1 MLFCNKLGL
10 RMKWLNKNTIFIG
23 LVAIVLSLVSNV
35 SFGDFEDLGLGARPI
50 GMAGAFVGLVDDVN
64 TIYYNPA
71 GLGQVRG
78 KEFTCGYGKLYW
90 GLNGPGETNL
100 GTGFVGYA
108 HPLSW
113 GTLGAAWLNLSLT
126 RYYQENTFI
135 FSCGKQMSRKLYM
148 GINLKLLSKRYGE
161 DAYTRANPI
170 FIAHGYSAEG
180 FSMDLGGLCNLTKK
194 LSLGLAVMDVNQPNV
209 ELAHKGNR
217 VPLSGRVGFAYKNE
231 TLNLALDT
239 AYKDRDV
246 NLYTGGE
253 KWFFSKM
260 LGIRGGIGIGSREY
274 RSLSLGTSFNISLL
288 EFDYAFIY
296 PLTGI
301 KDIYG
306 SHRLSLTVHQAIAR
320 SGPRAI
326 EEREKVEVKTEVE
339 TEEIAKRFGQGMD
352 FYQRGKLREAIAVW
366 EEVLKDA
373 PSHEL
378 ARKYLEATRV
388 QLDKLVA
395 EHYRKA
401 EEYYNEDRWQE
412 AINEWNALLGLLP
425 GDTQV
430 MEKIKTTRKT
440 IDEHFNIG
448 MEHYEQGN
456 YSEAI
461 KEWQQVLK
469 WDSHYYG
476 VTENIEKASLKIK
489 EMEAVSRKEI
499 VNEYLNEGLK
509 YYRAND
515 YFSAVREWQKALDI
529 DPQQKEAMDYINL
542 VVNKYFESGMEMYNN
557 NKFMEA
563 IGEWEKALVV
573 NPDYEKARTMIKI
586 VEQAMEEKID
596 KFYNQGIQSYNEGN
610 YMEAIESWKKVLEVD
625 AGHLNV
631 KQLCIEAHL
640 AQGIIYYRED
650 ELERAIGQWEQ
661 VLLLEPQHEKAQKYL
676 KRATIKHKRLEEM
689 GETSLKEG

>member
-1 MLFCNKLGL
+1 M
-10 RMKWLNKNTIFIG
+10 
-23 LVAIVLSLVSNV
+23 SLVSDA
-35 SFGDFEDLGLGARPI
+35 SLGDFEDLGVGARPI
-50 GMAGAFVGLVDDVN
+50 GMASAFVGLVDDVN

-71 GLGQVRG
+71 GLGQLRER
-78 KEFTCGYGKLYW
+78 EFTCGYGKLYW

-100 GTGFVGYA
+100 ATGSIGYA

-113 GTLGAAWLNLSLT
+113 GTLGVGWLNLSLT

-135 FSCGKQMSRKLYM
+135 FSYGKEMSPKLHM

-161 DAYTRANPI
+161 DAYTRLNPI
-170 FIAHGYSAEG
+170 FVTHGYSASG
-180 FSMDLGGLCNLTKK
+180 FSMDFGGLYHLMGK
-194 LSLGLAVMDVNQPNV
+194 LFLGLAVMDVNQPNV
-209 ELAHKGNR
+209 ELAHKGSR
-217 VPLSGRVGFAYKNE
+217 VPLSVKVGFAYRNG

-239 AYKDRDV
+239 AYKDRDA
-246 NLYTGGE
+246 NLYAGAE

-306 SHRLSLTVHQAIAR
+306 SHRLSLTVRQAVPT
-320 SGPRAI
+320 SEPQAI
-326 EEREKVEVKTEVE
+326 EEREKVEVKPEVE
-339 TEEIAKRFGQGMD
+339 TEEIAKRFSQGMD
-352 FYQRGKLREAIAVW
+352 FYQRGKLREAIVEW

-395 EHYRKA
+395 EHYGKA
-401 EEYYNEDRWQE
+401 EEYYNDDRWQE

-430 MEKIKTTRKT
+430 MEKIKTTRNK

-461 KEWQQVLK
+461 EEWQQVLK

-489 EMEAVSRKEI
+489 ETGAVSREEI
-499 VNEYLNEGLK
+499 VAEYLNEGLK
-509 YYRAND
+509 YYRADD
-515 YFSAVREWQKALDI
+515 YFSAVRGWRKALDI
-529 DPQQKEAMDYINL
+529 DPQQKEAMDYIDL
-542 VVNKYFESGMEMYNN
+542 VVNKYFQSGMQMYNN
-557 NKFMEA
+557 NKFIEA
-563 IGEWEKALVV
+563 IGEWEKALVI
-573 NPDYEKARTMIKI
+573 NPDYQKARSMIEI
-586 VEQAMEEKID
+586 AEQAMEEKID

-610 YMEAIESWKKVLEVD
+610 YIEAIESWKKVLEVD
-625 AGHLNV
+625 PAHLNV

-676 KRATIKHKRLEEM
+676 KRATIKHKRLEEI
-689 GETSLKEG
+689 GETSLEEG

>member
-1 MLFCNKLGL
+1 
-10 RMKWLNKNTIFIG
+10 MKWLNKKTILTG
-23 LVAIVLSLVSNV
+23 LVAMVLSLGLDV
-35 SFGDFEDLGLGARPI
+35 SFGDFEDLGVGARPM

-71 GLGQVRG
+71 GLGQLRG

-113 GTLGAAWLNLSLT
+113 GTLGAGWLNLSLI

-148 GINLKLLSKRYGE
+148 GMNLKVLSKRYGE

-180 FSMDLGGLCNLTKK
+180 FSMDFGGLCNLTRKI
-194 LSLGLAVMDVNQPNV
+194 SLGLAVMDVNQPNV
-209 ELAHKGNR
+209 ELAHKGSR
-217 VPLSGRVGFAYKNE
+217 VPLSGKVGFAYKNG

-239 AYKDRDV
+239 AYKDRDL
-246 NLYTGGE
+246 NLYAGGE

-306 SHRLSLTVHQAIAR
+306 SHRLSLTVHQAVPR
-320 SGPRAI
+320 SEPRGTK
-326 EEREKVEVKTEVE
+326 EREEVEVEVE
-339 TEEIAKRFGQGMD
+339 EIEKRFSQGMD
-352 FYQRGKLREAIAVW
+352 FYQRGKLREAIAEW
-366 EEVLKDA
+366 EEVLKAA
-373 PSHEL
+373 PSHEF
-378 ARKYLEATRV
+378 ARKYREATQV

-401 EEYYNEDRWQE
+401 EEYYSEDRWQE
-412 AINEWNALLGLLP
+412 AICEWNALLDLRP
-425 GDTQV
+425 GDARV
-430 MEKIKTTRKT
+430 IEKIETTRKT

-448 MEHYEQGN
+448 MKQYEQRN
-456 YSEAI
+456 YAEAI

-469 WDSHYYG
+469 WDSRYYG
-476 VTENIEKASLKIK
+476 VTENLEKASLKIK
-489 EMEAVSRKEI
+489 ETKAVSRDQI
-499 VNEYLNEGLK
+499 IGEYLKEGLK
-509 YYRAND
+509 YYRADD
-515 YFSAVREWQKALDI
+515 YFRAVKEWRKALDI
-529 DPQQKEAMDYINL
+529 DPQRKEAMDYINL
-542 VVNKYFESGMEMYNN
+542 VANRYFQSGMEMYDN
-557 NKFMEA
+557 NKFVEA
-563 IGEWEKALVV
+563 IEEWKKALIV
-573 NPDYEKARTMIKI
+573 NPDYEKARSRIKMAEKVI
-586 VEQAMEEKID
+586 EEKIV
-596 KFYNQGIQSYNEGN
+596 KFYSQGIQSYNEGN

-625 AGHLNV
+625 PDHLNV
-631 KQLCIEAHL
+631 KQLCIEARL

-650 ELERAIGQWEQ
+650 ELEGAIGQWEQ
-661 VLLLEPQHEKAQKYL
+661 VLLLEPEHEKAQKYL
-676 KRATIKHKRLEEM
+676 KRATIKYKKLQEI
-689 GETSLKEG
+689 GKTSLKEG